1 VHLHPGGG
9 PLALVCLTSGDAPVL
24 LDCDTAKLVGHLP
37 LGTPSGE
44 ALPAKGKAGGGGG
57 GSGGGGKGPCV
68 GVFADGGDSA
78 WVGSPSG
85 SLSLVRL
92 GPGGATGS
100 SVERCQRVCPP
111 GLGVRH
117 LATGGPASRLVA
129 VTTGGRRILVLDTQA
144 PPGAASEEQLHW
156 RSLCEC
162 EDAASSGTWAC
173 SALSPDGRWLV
184 GAPKGSAGSSHLLL
198 VWDLEGEAKGRLHHV
213 LEAPP
218 GIGSGAATRMAWHP
232 QHRLFLS
239 LASAPPGRVLLWAP
253 RRAENWSAFA
263 PDFRELEENEEHC
276 EREDEFD
283 VQPAPATGDG
293 HRTGSEEAP
302 SGPGQSAGGAAV
314 VDVFTMPPRDP
325 EEPPDALLYLPFVP
339 RPPKVQPQQQVAMA
353 GDAGQSRGRPA
364 GEGASGAGVG
374 AEQPHVGVEA
384 AAGGKRQRVR

>member
-1 VHLHPGGG
+1 MHLHPGGG

-44 ALPAKGKAGGGGG
+44 ALPAKGKAGAGGG

-68 GVFADGGDSA
+68 GVFGDGGDTV

-92 GPGGATGS
+92 GPQGAAGS

-117 LATGGPASRLVA
+117 LATGGPASHLVA

-144 PPGAASEEQLHW
+144 APGTAGEEPPPW

-162 EDAASSGTWAC
+162 EDAASSGTWAG

-198 VWDLEGEAKGRLHHV
+198 VWDLEAETKGRLHHV

-218 GIGSGAATRMAWHP
+218 GIGSGAATRLTWHP
-232 QHRLFLS
+232 QQRLFLS

-283 VQPAPATGDG
+283 VQPAPAASDG
-293 HRTGSEEAP
+293 HRAGGGVPP
-302 SGPGQSAGGAAV
+302 SGSLAQQAGGAAV
-314 VDVFTMPPRDP
+314 VDVFIMPPRDP
-325 EEPPDALLYLPFVP
+325 EEPPDALLYLPLVP
-339 RPPKVQPQQQVAMA
+339 RPPKVQPLQLQAAVA
-353 GDAGQSRGRPA
+353 GDAGA
-364 GEGASGAGVG
+364 G
-374 AEQPHVGVEA
+374 AEQPQAEVEA